1 MTPTCEPPS
10 HLDQHVPNDRCWP
23 KADVK
28 PIPRGRTAPAA
39 WQQNIRSTIL
49 LIVFE

>member
-23 KADVK
+23 KAEIQN
-28 PIPRGRTAPAA
+28 PIIEAVPVSAPERLLLAESGR
-39 WQQNIRSTIL
+39 SSH
-49 LIVFE
+49 